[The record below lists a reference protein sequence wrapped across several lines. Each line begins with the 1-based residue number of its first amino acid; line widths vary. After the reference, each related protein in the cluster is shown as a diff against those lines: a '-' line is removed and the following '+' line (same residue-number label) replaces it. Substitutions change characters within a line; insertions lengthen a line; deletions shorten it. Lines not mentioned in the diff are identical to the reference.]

1 MKCRSFFPA
10 TILMIMISILSSC
23 GGGSNAI
30 DRTFEAA
37 VIMEEG
43 EIIDI
48 AEPTKVKISGNYSSV
63 SFKFH
68 RHIENAD
75 VNVKGLKK
83 IADNETL
90 KKYLPMMSNFSE
102 TDYDMSVT
110 GKHDISLVGTDKVVP
125 CLKSTIKNYQYNDP
139 QHLTYYATVNPI
151 DRKSVV

>member
-1 MKCRSFFPA
+1 
-10 TILMIMISILSSC
+10 MISILSSC

-110 GKHDISLVGTDKVVP
+110 GKQDSNGWSYVLFVAKSKTSDACYIQFDIFFSEQGGPTSLTKSYMFTDQG
-125 CLKSTIKNYQYNDP
+125 S
-139 QHLTYYATVNPI
+139 
-151 DRKSVV
+151 